1 MSQIGSIV
9 YSLNTAITKKLNDEN
24 IEKRTMRMSRNL
36 DEELQ
41 RIIDR
46 GFDKIIPRE
55 VNHLRTFIREYKT
68 RRIPIGPVLY
78 YIDNLWALGI
88 STENMIKVRNV
99 KQYNGNLSIIV
110 QDIYK
115 IIGDTLTPTEIEFAY
130 DDIIKLAEQLVEK
143 QDANFDIETYRDE
156 VSKITDEAKVKAS
169 EWIDKE
175 LAKNTDKD
183 SFLEQVISEIN
194 ISVKNKEIA
203 NALLEEVEEIRL
215 LNRNEREDR
224 LNKVMDKVKET
235 ELDESIRRETVKI
248 MTNILKDAGF
258 VTSKPTLKDGEV
270 VLKAKRPSGN
280 SADIKVQLNGSF
292 TYKLHEYEGSMCK
305 ADIENFKETLEEVY
319 GVEILK
325 NTVEWENPDK
335 IMNGY
340 VNKSKYKER

>member
-9 YSLNTAITKKLNDEN
+9 YSLNTAITKKLENEN

-36 DEELQ
+36 DEELK

-46 GFDKIIPRE
+46 GLDKVIPSE
-55 VNHLRTFIREYKT
+55 VNNLRTLVSQYKSG
-68 RRIPIGPVLY
+68 RIPICPILY
-78 YIDNLWALGI
+78 YIDSIWALGI

-99 KQYNGNLSIIV
+99 KHFNGNLSVIV

-115 IIGDTLTPTEIEFAY
+115 IIGDTLTPLETEFAY
-130 DDIIKLAEQLVEK
+130 DDIIKLAERIVE
-143 QDANFDIETYRDE
+143 QQSATFDIERYKEE
-156 VSKITDEAKVKAS
+156 VSKITNEAKVKAS

-175 LAKNTDKD
+175 LEKDTGKD
-183 SFLEQVISEIN
+183 SFLEQVIAEIN

-203 NALLEEVEEIRL
+203 NALLEEVEEIRT
-215 LNRNEREDR
+215 LNKNERLDR
-224 LNKVMDKVKET
+224 LRNVMDKVKET

-258 VTSKPTLKDGEV
+258 VTSKPVLKDGEV
-270 VLKAKRPSGN
+270 VIKAKRPSGN

-305 ADIENFKETLEEVY
+305 ADINNFKETLEEVY
-319 GVEILK
+319 GVEVLK